1 MTIINLRR
9 SLAALAALGAAAV
22 TACADAPLAP
32 TGANASLAPTDAARA
47 NTTSIST
54 STSGSGSTST
64 TVTSGG
70 DTSRVTFSYGPNTSV
85 TVRVGA
91 HKIVLPTNAVCDPST
106 SGYGPT
112 TWDKPCAALSKS
124 ITFQVKAWTDAAGHP
139 RVRFS
144 PDVRFVPTKTVT
156 LYLYDRAA
164 VADPAFRFM
173 WCPTGATT
181 CVDESR
187 TDASLLPKR
196 DATGG
201 YLYGRIK
208 HFSGYNVV
216 VDRAGDGSEPS
227 DDGAGFGF

>member
-1 MTIINLRR
+1 M
-9 SLAALAALGAAAV
+9 
-22 TACADAPLAP
+22 
-32 TGANASLAPTDAARA
+32 
-47 NTTSIST
+47 SI
-54 STSGSGSTST
+54 
-64 TVTSGG
+64 TSGG

-91 HKIVLPTNAVCDPST
+91 HKIALPTNAVCDPAT

-112 TWDKPCAALSKS
+112 TWDKPCAALSKTM
-124 ITFQVKAWTDAAGHP
+124 TFQVKAWTDAAGHP

-173 WCPTGATT
+173 WCPTGATY

-187 TDASLLPKR
+187 TDASLRPKR
-196 DATGG
+196 DAAGG
-201 YLYGRIK
+201 FLFGRIK

-216 VDRAGDGSEPS
+216 VDRDGDGIP
-227 DDGAGFGF
+227 DDEGGDTGFGGF